1 MACRHCGESLGLGAA
16 EGFCCPGC
24 AAAYE
29 TVRGLGLESYY
40 RRRVLDPATRAIR
53 PDGLSPRFDFTS
65 YVATLPD
72 GTSSLTLAIDGLHC
86 AACVWLIE
94 SVLSRLPGV
103 VSGRVNMTT
112 RRLRLL
118 WRTGE
123 TDPQEL
129 VARIVALGYRLTP
142 FDEAAADDKGAARL
156 RGLLRAM
163 AVAGFAAGNIMLLSV
178 SVWAGHAQDMGPATR
193 DLMHW
198 ISALIAVPAIAYAG
212 QPFFRPAIA
221 ALSAGRVNMDVPI
234 SLAVILATGM
244 SLLQTATSQPHAWF
258 DSAITLLFFL
268 LAGRYLD
275 ARSRGRAR
283 GVAANLLALRVRAV
297 TVVEAGGGMRV
308 IAPTEVKA
316 GMTVMVAAGERIPV
330 DGAIA
335 SGASDIDTAAITGES
350 IPCPARSGDRVMAG
364 TVNLTGP
371 LRIVVESVGENTTLA
386 EILRLVETA
395 EQGRA
400 RYVALADRVAR
411 LYAPA
416 VHSLAL
422 VAFIGWLLSGAGW
435 QAALLT
441 AIAVLIITCPCA
453 LALAVPAVQVTAA
466 GRLLQG
472 GILVKSET
480 ALERLAEADTVVFDK
495 TGTLTEGHPIL
506 LRDGNWSEED
516 LAEAAALAAASRHPL
531 ARALAAATP
540 DVRPAEA
547 VEEIPG
553 SGLRLGSVRL
563 GSRDWCGAGPA
574 EEAGGPELWFA
585 RPGMPVLRFAFRNEP
600 RRDAEEVVAALQRMG
615 YRVELLSGDR
625 TTVAGAMAGRL
636 GIAHWRGACTPAAK
650 AGRLRELTAAGHRV
664 CMVGDGLNDA
674 PALRLAHVSLS
685 PAEAMEIAQNA
696 ADAVFQGDR
705 LHPVLELLTV
715 ARRARRLVLQ
725 NLGLAFAYNAV
736 TIPLAMAGL
745 VTPLIAALA
754 MSGSSILVVGNAL
767 RLGRAPRR

>member
-1 MACRHCGESLGLGAA
+1 
-16 EGFCCPGC
+16 
-24 AAAYE
+24 
-29 TVRGLGLESYY
+29 LGLESYY
-40 RRRVLDPATRAIR
+40 RRRVLDPAARAIR
-53 PDGLSPRFDFTS
+53 PDIAPPRFDFTT
-65 YVATLPD
+65 YVTILPD
-72 GTSSLTLAIDGLHC
+72 GDSSLTLAIDGLHC

-94 SVLSRLPGV
+94 SVLSRLRGV
-103 VSGRVNMTT
+103 VIGRVNMTT
-112 RRLRLL
+112 RRLRLV

-123 TDPQEL
+123 ADPQDL

-142 FDEAAADDKGAARL
+142 FDEAAADDVGAARQ
-156 RGLLRAM
+156 RALLRAM

-178 SVWAGHAQDMGPATR
+178 SVWAGQAQDMGPATR

-198 ISALIAVPAIAYAG
+198 ISALIAIPAIAYAG
-212 QPFFRPAIA
+212 QPFFRPALA

-234 SLAVILATGM
+234 SLAVILAAGM

-258 DSAITLLFFL
+258 DSAVALLFFL

-283 GVAANLLALRVRAV
+283 SVAANLLALRVRAV
-297 TVVEAGGGMRV
+297 TVIEDDGGARV
-308 IAPTEVKA
+308 IAPAEVRA
-316 GMTVMVAAGERIPV
+316 GMTVLVAAGERVPV
-330 DGAIA
+330 DGGII

-350 IPCPARSGDRVMAG
+350 IPRPARPGDRVLAG
-364 TVNLTGP
+364 TINLTGP
-371 LRIVVESVGENTTLA
+371 LRIAVGSVGEDTILA
-386 EILRLVETA
+386 EILRLVENA

-422 VAFIGWLLSGAGW
+422 VTFIGWLILGAGW
-435 QAALLT
+435 QESLLA

-453 LALAVPAVQVTAA
+453 LALAVPAVQVAA
-466 GRLLQG
+466 TGRLLKA

-480 ALERLAEADTVVFDK
+480 ALERLAEADTIVFDK
-495 TGTLTEGHPIL
+495 TGTLTEGRPVL
-506 LRDGNWSEED
+506 LRDDGWSESD
-516 LAEAAALAAASRHPL
+516 LAAAAALAAASRHPL
-531 ARALAAATP
+531 ARALAAAAATAE
-540 DVRPAEA
+540 PAEG
-547 VEEIPG
+547 VEETPG
-553 SGLRLGSVRL
+553 SGLALG
-563 GSRDWCGAGPA
+563 ATGPV
-574 EEAGGPELWFA
+574 EETAGPELWFA
-585 RPGMPVLRFAFRNEP
+585 RPGKPMLRFAFRDEP
-600 RRDAEEVVAALQRMG
+600 RRDAEEVITALLRMG

-625 TTVAGAMAGRL
+625 PVVAGAMAGRL
-636 GIAHWRGACTPAAK
+636 GIAHWRGGCTPAAK
-650 AGRLRELTAAGHRV
+650 AARLRELADAGHRV

-674 PALRLAHVSLS
+674 PALGLAHVSLS

-705 LHPVLELLTV
+705 LRPVLELLTV

-725 NLGLAFAYNAV
+725 NLGLAFAYNAT

-754 MSGSSILVVGNAL
+754 MSGSSILVVGNAI
-767 RLGRAPRR
+767 RLGRGARR